1 LGLDHYQS
9 GIKISSTTDQ
19 LLYQNQGQVGIPLSQ
34 AEREAMIAFLGTL
47 TDHEFITNKKMNN
60 PNL

>member
-1 LGLDHYQS
+1 GV
-9 GIKISSTTDQ
+9 KISSTTDQ
-19 LLYQNQGQVGIPLSQ
+19 LLYQNQGQAGIPLSQ

-60 PNL
+60 PNP